1 MGKLQKTVIY
11 FQCILGSPI
20 FGPKIHGS
28 MLRVSPFF
36 LDLAPWDASEP
47 AHWRQDAQVG
57 QVSEVVNN
65 KLSEF
70 SEQISHL
77 DSGDGS

>member
-1 MGKLQKTVIY
+1 MAPCFV
-11 FQCILGSPI
+11 F
-20 FGPKIHGS
+20 H
-28 MLRVSPFF
+28 PFF
-36 LDLAPWDASEP
+36 GTWLHGMPP
-47 AHWRQDAQVG
+47 NRRNRRQDAQVG